1 MAERRKSRGRL
12 AVLFLCL
19 ALVAAFT
26 ETGQT
31 GVAPSPTTATIGG
44 DDANPGPKAAIVA
57 PAPVLPGLE
66 QGTQASAFV
75 GPLNFRQQ
83 FLPEVLRVFRMVLD
97 EELDDSVSVDVLND
111 VDFVDGS
118 KYAAAGFYTG
128 PSFVLLGDDQAVHI
142 YLRSGSFL
150 RAANAVGIELGHA
163 VQRRRLGNQAYEE
176 LKRDHPHVVS
186 ARAKALQ
193 RALLVGIQETGAL
206 SDGLTAPSNAL
217 WLTRLDAFLNQ
228 EIDNLADSESF
239 AVSFFLVWKAA
250 LSDVDLNFAAELRES
265 GRLSFDSASA
275 LARKLLNA
283 DLGYFDELRSDI
295 PPGQAAEIRS
305 LLLTRFNEDVDS
317 YPSFDLISG
326 FLLP

>member
-1 MAERRKSRGRL
+1 M
-12 AVLFLCL
+12 
-19 ALVAAFT
+19 
-26 ETGQT
+26 
-31 GVAPSPTTATIGG
+31 
-44 DDANPGPKAAIVA
+44 
-57 PAPVLPGLE
+57 
-66 QGTQASAFV
+66 
-75 GPLNFRQQ
+75 
-83 FLPEVLRVFRMVLD
+83 
-97 EELDDSVSVDVLND
+97 
-111 VDFVDGS
+111 
-118 KYAAAGFYTG
+118 
-128 PSFVLLGDDQAVHI
+128 
-142 YLRSGSFL
+142 

-163 VQRRRLGNQAYEE
+163 VQRRRLGNQASEE